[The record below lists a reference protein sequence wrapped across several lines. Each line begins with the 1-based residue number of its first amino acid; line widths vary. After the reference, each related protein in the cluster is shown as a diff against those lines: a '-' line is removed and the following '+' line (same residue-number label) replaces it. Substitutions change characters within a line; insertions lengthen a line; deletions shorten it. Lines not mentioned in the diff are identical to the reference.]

1 MTPALEL
8 SGVVKGYGGLRPLR
22 VNALSLAPGDHVAI
36 LGLDHG
42 SAEILI
48 NLVTGTALPDCGEVR
63 AFGLATS
70 AIRDSDEWMAFVDRF
85 GIVSERAV
93 LLEALSVVQNL
104 AIPFSL
110 DIEPMPADLRQRAIA
125 LAEGVGLAP
134 AVWERPVANLDAAS
148 RLRVRLGRALALEPS
163 VVLLEHPTAGLPR
176 GLPREAFV
184 ALGRDVKAIVLDRRA
199 ACLTLTADREF
210 AEAVADRA
218 LTLDPSSGRLTV
230 AGAGWLA
237 RLRNA

>member
-1 MTPALEL
+1 VTPAIEL
-8 SGVVKGYGGLRPLR
+8 SGVVKDYRGLRPLR
-22 VNALSLAPGDHVAI
+22 INGLSLAPGDHLAI
-36 LGLDHG
+36 LGLDAV

-48 NLVTGTALPDCGEVR
+48 NLITGTTLPDRGDVHV
-63 AFGLATS
+63 FGRATS

-110 DIEPMPADLRQRAIA
+110 DVEPMPADLRQRAMA

-134 AVWERPVANLDAAS
+134 AVWERPVADLDAAS

-176 GLPREAFV
+176 EAVV
-184 ALGRDVKAIVLDRRA
+184 ALGRDVKAIVLERRA
-199 ACLTLTADREF
+199 ASLTLTADREF
-210 AEAVADRA
+210 AGAVADRT
-218 LTLDPSSGRLTV
+218 LTLEPANGRLTA

-237 RLRNA
+237 RLRGTQK